1 MSPQVR
7 LVYLILVQNLANFAF
22 FAVQATARVDV
33 QLLTVADQEQIVEVI
48 KVILQELVP
57 ERVVEQIV
65 DVPQILEQDAEVI
78 KVFLQEQC
86 QRMRFFF

>member
-48 KVILQELVP
+48 KVIDSAGTRAGTRRGADRGCATDP
-57 ERVVEQIV
+57 GTR
-65 DVPQILEQDAEVI
+65 
-78 KVFLQEQC
+78 C
-86 QRMRFFF
+86 

>member
-1 MSPQVR
+1 M
-7 LVYLILVQNLANFAF
+7 YLILVQNHANFAF

-57 ERVVEQIV
+57 
-65 DVPQILEQDAEVI
+65 ANA
-78 KVFLQEQC
+78 
-86 QRMRFFF
+86 FFFRMSRSWMCHRWLVNRHAQ